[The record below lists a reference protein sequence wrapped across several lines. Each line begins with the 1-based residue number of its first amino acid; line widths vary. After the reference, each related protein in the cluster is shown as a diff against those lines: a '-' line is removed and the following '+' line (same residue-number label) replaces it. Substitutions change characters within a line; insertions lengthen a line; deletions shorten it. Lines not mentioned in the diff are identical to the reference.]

1 MNECIYTKLRNLK
14 LRNIILFDKTSDD
27 KFWNQQI
34 ETYITDCHFSF
45 PSQCS
50 RFKFSQINLLVRPGA
65 EYDGLDLV
73 EVDIVDAAQVSRQ
86 FVENFSVV
94 GIPDVDIPIKRGLAI
109 REEGGPGLG

>member
-1 MNECIYTKLRNLK
+1 MNEWTYTPNLN
-14 LRNIILFDKTSDD
+14 LRNINLFDKTSDD

-45 PSQCS
+45 PRQCS

-73 EVDIVDAAQVSRQ
+73 EVDIVDTAQVSRQ
-86 FVENFSVV
+86 FVENFPIV
-94 GIPDVDIPIKRGLAI
+94 GIPDVDIPV
-109 REEGGPGLG
+109 RED